1 MAFTNLFSKLSDVN
15 VKRPDSP
22 ASTCRNDTDHV
33 ENGERRKRKSDQ
45 HGPYMKRQ
53 YHQATSV
60 YFGHSKAV
68 KDQAHTDYEHASGD
82 FTKGMASKRANGRY
96 SDQFFKTRQNVN
108 KQQKH
113 HRNRQWRPPRRGDG
127 YQNVNLR
134 MNKGGS
140 KNRNNTQVA
149 RVKTFSQDFLDH
161 HAVLFDG
168 RHLCRFF
175 LLGKCNMSD
184 NCQLEHIESFND
196 IFKECCKF
204 YVQGLCSKGES
215 CPYMHKSFP
224 CKYYHKGGCR
234 RQNCAFSHEPLND
247 VTTKLLDEVIKKD
260 IEFAIKLENELAQET
275 EQTSSVQQVTADKPE
290 ITTVNNPPD
299 KRTTQADMACDPLA
313 KPLRFN
319 FYNSAESNAVEN
331 KLIPTEDAL
340 VVEEDTPPEGPA
352 DLSPNA
358 PSNHLHPAAPVCYSV
373 EALLGRQLSSPLS
386 GAFQTPTAQDD
397 STPSVPATTS
407 DCSSWRNPS
416 KVPIS
421 VDAVLKSPISCNAAL
436 RHTLP
441 TVTRTLQ
448 SVFYTPTALPEQSL
462 ASQNDEVSGVLS
474 TKNKAFKK
482 TLQEVRHDSKEP
494 VSSRAEYKTA
504 CRETANVAS
513 SVGCG
518 QGLKPSKGTFH
529 SLFSS
534 APSVASLPKPS
545 TVFTSHRSHETS
557 DSQATVHPFSHP
569 CERSKQLKDDF
580 AAVEPSI
587 PSTEIID
594 PVRCNSLL
602 KNTQSETLP
611 RYSSAGPTDPLDSA
625 PGCPKPV
632 KKTFKS
638 LFAGNITGTSTP
650 ASPHGLIPSNGA
662 VECQNILVRR
672 TVGPGQTRAGF
683 LRSLFATPLPGV
695 PCQPHRSVTS
705 CPTLESG
712 QPAKNTLHLSDGVSS
727 CVPQAEISPKNTT
740 ANKDKRLVDVVIEA
754 HIEHESK
761 EKTYPGTRQ
770 RLVIKPADVDSAP
783 ATASKTALKTLF
795 LSLSPFRQDGK

>member
-1 MAFTNLFSKLSDVN
+1 MAFTNLFSKLSAVN
-15 VKRPDSP
+15 VKRPDQP
-22 ASTCRNDTDHV
+22 ASTFRNNTGHF

-60 YFGHSKAV
+60 YFGNSKAV
-68 KDQAHTDYEHASGD
+68 KDQVHNDYEHASGD
-82 FTKGMASKRANGRY
+82 FTKGMASKRANGRCNE
-96 SDQFFKTRQNVN
+96 QFFKTTQNVN
-108 KQQKH
+108 KQQKR
-113 HRNRQWRPPRRGDG
+113 HRNRQWRPPRQGDG
-127 YQNVNLR
+127 NQNGNLR

-140 KNRNNTQVA
+140 KNRKNMQVA
-149 RVKTFSQDFLDH
+149 RVKTFSQEFLDH

-175 LLGKCNMSD
+175 LLGKCTMSD
-184 NCQLEHIESFND
+184 SCQLEHIESFND

-204 YVQGLCSKGES
+204 YIQGLCTKGES

-224 CKYYHKGGCR
+224 CKHYHRGRCR

-247 VTTKLLDEVIKKD
+247 VTTKLLDEAIKKD
-260 IEFAIKLENELAQET
+260 IEYAIKLENELAQKT

-290 ITTVNNPPD
+290 ITPVNDPPD
-299 KRTTQADMACDPLA
+299 KKTTQADVACDPLA

-319 FYNSAESNAVEN
+319 FYNSAESNAIES

-340 VVEEDTPPEGPA
+340 VVEEEMPPEGPA
-352 DLSPNA
+352 DLSPTA
-358 PSNHLHPAAPVCYSV
+358 PLTHLHPAAPVCYSV

-397 STPSVPATTS
+397 STPVPATTS
-407 DCSSWRNPS
+407 DCSSWGNPS

-421 VDAVLKSPISCNAAL
+421 VDAVLKSPISCNSAL

-441 TVTRTLQ
+441 TVTGTLQ

-462 ASQNDEVSGVLS
+462 ASQNDKVSGVLS
-474 TKNKAFKK
+474 AENKAFKK

-494 VSSRAEYKTA
+494 ASSHAEYKTA

-513 SVGCG
+513 SVGSG
-518 QGLKPSKGTFH
+518 QGLKPGKGTFH

-534 APSVASLPKPS
+534 TPSVASSPKPS
-545 TVFTSHRSHETS
+545 TVFTSHRSHKKS
-557 DSQATVHPFSHP
+557 DSQHTVHPFSHP

-594 PVRCNSLL
+594 PVKRNSLL

-611 RYSSAGPTDPLDSA
+611 HCNSAGPTDPLDSP
-625 PGCPKPV
+625 PGYPKPM

-638 LFAGNITGTSTP
+638 LFAGNITGTSTTP

-662 VECQNILVRR
+662 VECQNILVKS
-672 TVGPGQTRAGF
+672 TVGPDQARAGF
-683 LRSLFATPLPGV
+683 LRSLFATSLPGV
-695 PCQPHRSVTS
+695 PSQPHHSVTS

-712 QPAKNTLHLSDGVSS
+712 QPAKKTLPLSDGVSS
-727 CVPQAEISPKNTT
+727 CVPQAEVSPKNTT
-740 ANKDKRLVDVVIEA
+740 ANKDKRLVDVVIKA
-754 HIEHESK
+754 PIKHESK
-761 EKTYPGTRQ
+761 EKPYSGTCQ
-770 RLVIKPADVDSAP
+770 RLVIMPADVDSAP
-783 ATASKTALKTLF
+783 AATSKTALKTLF